1 MRHRHRFCVPTDPK
15 RSAFTL
21 VELLVVIAI
30 IGVLVGLLLP
40 AVQAAREAARRTI
53 CMNNL
58 LQINLA
64 AHNFEFSFEH
74 LPSGVLNPDG
84 PIRNEE
90 IGQHVSW
97 TIQLMPYLE
106 QQALYSKF
114 DIEKGTYA
122 PENRQIRELLIQA
135 LLCPSDFLPFDT
147 DGGVGQGSY
156 AGCHH
161 DTESPIDQDNNG
173 LLYLNSRVS
182 FAGITDGSS
191 NTILF
196 GEILPLGSDL
206 GWVSGTRATLRNT
219 SALNADRA
227 LRQQVWGN
235 PMGAESPY
243 PVGGMGVGGF
253 ASYHSGGANFA
264 IADGSVRFLS
274 ESIKP
279 EVFKL
284 LGNRADGELL
294 SAADW

>member
-1 MRHRHRFCVPTDPK
+1 MCHHQPLGFSTAPK
-15 RSAFTL
+15 RAAFTL

-30 IGVLVGLLLP
+30 IGVLIGLLLP
-40 AVQAAREAARRTI
+40 AVQAAREAARRTQ

-58 LQINLA
+58 LQLNLA

-74 LPSGVLNPDG
+74 LPSGVLNPTG

-106 QQALYSKF
+106 QQALYAKF
-114 DIEKGTYA
+114 DIEKGAYA
-122 PENRQIRELLIQA
+122 PENRQIRELVIRTLNCA
-135 LLCPSDFLPFDT
+135 SDWMPNDP
-147 DGGVGQGSY
+147 GAGIKQGSY

-161 DTESPIDQDNNG
+161 DSESPIDQDNNG

-182 FAGITDGSS
+182 YAGIPDGSS
-191 NTILF
+191 NTLLF
-196 GEILPLGSDL
+196 GEVLPLTTDL

-219 SALNADRA
+219 SGLNADLT
-227 LRQQVWGN
+227 LRQQLSGN
-235 PMGAESPY
+235 PPGSENPY

-253 ASYHSGGANFA
+253 SSLHPGGATFA

-274 ESIKP
+274 ESIQP

-284 LGNRADGELL
+284 LGNRADGELV
-294 SAADW
+294 SATW

>member
-1 MRHRHRFCVPTDPK
+1 MRQRSRFCLSTGPE

-40 AVQAAREAARRTI
+40 AVQAAREAARRTQ
-53 CMNNL
+53 CSNNL
-58 LQINLA
+58 LQLNLA
-64 AHNFEFSFEH
+64 AHNFEFSYEH
-74 LPSGVLNPDG
+74 LPSGVLNPTG

-106 QQALYSKF
+106 QQALYAKF

-122 PENRQIRELLIQA
+122 PENRMIRELAVRTLN
-135 LLCPSDFLPFDT
+135 CPSDWMPSEPEA
-147 DGGVGQGSY
+147 GIAQGSY

-161 DTESPIDQDNNG
+161 DSESPIDLDNNG

-182 FAGITDGSS
+182 YAGISDGSS

-196 GEILPLGSDL
+196 GEVLPLKTDL

-219 SALNADRA
+219 SGLNADLT
-227 LRQQVWGN
+227 LRQQQQGN
-235 PMGAESPY
+235 PPGAESPY
-243 PVGGMGVGGF
+243 PVGGLGVGGF
-253 ASYHSGGANFA
+253 SSFHQGGANFA

-274 ESIKP
+274 QSIKP

>member
-40 AVQAAREAARRTI
+40 AVQAAREAARRTM

-58 LQINLA
+58 MQINLA
-64 AHNFEFSFEH
+64 AHNFEFSHEH
-74 LPSGVLNPDG
+74 LPSGVLNPTG

-106 QQALYSKF
+106 QQAVYAKF

-122 PENRQIRELLIQA
+122 PENRQIRELMIGTLHCA
-135 LLCPSDFLPFDT
+135 SDWLPYEMNE
-147 DGGVGQGSY
+147 GVRQGNY

-161 DTESPIDQDNNG
+161 DSESPIDQDNNG

-196 GEILPLGSDL
+196 GEILPLKTDL

-227 LRQQVWGN
+227 LRQQLQGN
-235 PMGAESPY
+235 PTGAESPY

-253 ASYHSGGANFA
+253 ASYHTGGANFA

-274 ESIKP
+274 ETIKP

-294 SAADW
+294 SSADW